1 MEINNVNKCAQCR
14 HCSICKYVID
24 RGLIMG
30 ALLRDE
36 AIKDL
41 FAGESLFSLDF
52 VCQKYERDYSKRDD
66 DPEPLDVR
74 PISSDADE
82 YDCIY
87 NAKTGSLVYT
97 KKMKNNDNEEYP
109 F

>member
-1 MEINNVNKCAQCR
+1 MEINNIHKCAQCR
-14 HCSICKYVID
+14 HSSICKYAID
-24 RGLIMG
+24 RDLIMA

-36 AIKDL
+36 AIKNL
-41 FAGESLFSLDF
+41 FAGESLFNLDF

-74 PISSDADE
+74 PILSDADE

-97 KKMKNNDNEEYP
+97 KKTKINDEEEYP